1 MENKLSKLSLQELSS
16 LEQIINSVCRKYE
29 NVAQMNKYATSEM
42 DLNNY
47 KKAANS
53 LSYFNG
59 KRDTVLEE
67 MERRINE
74 LV

>member
-53 LSYFNG
+53 LSYFNA

>member
-53 LSYFNG
+53 LSYFNA
-59 KRDTVLEE
+59 KRDMVLEE